1 MLVRV
6 ESYAGYRADER
17 PVRFQMGERWLAVVE
32 VLDRWYDPDA
42 IYFRVRAE
50 DGALYVLRHREP
62 DDVWTLEAYRSAT
75 VKERPGTGQR
85 SE

>member
-6 ESYAGYRADER
+6 EAYAGYKADER
-17 PVRFQMGERWLAVVE
+17 PVRFQLGERWLAVEE

-50 DGALYVLRHREP
+50 DGALYVLRHSEP
-62 DDVWTLEAYRSAT
+62 EDVWTLEAYR
-75 VKERPGTGQR
+75 RG
-85 SE
+85 